1 MTRRTKT
8 RSLLTDVAWIG
19 PFLIAGLLLPT
30 GAEGLTQ
37 DADTLTDRMVSADE
51 VEASRWTQ
59 DGAVNVD
66 RDGRA
71 LQVTASLQIGAFLGS
86 APPDHQYHA
95 LVHREGSAAGK
106 ALFVTDAS
114 DADIARIL
122 RELGA
127 RDEGGV
133 PMSAWNLRW
142 VPLVPQPDT
151 RVQGTPIQVV
161 VEWEGA
167 ERPYTL
173 DELLDD
179 PGGKGIDI
187 RFGGNEEHDHHWDSG
202 CILCLFSCPG
212 GVVSNAAYTIRDH
225 QRGVTTFD
233 PGERLPPDGTEVTIT
248 FLLDGG

>member
-1 MTRRTKT
+1 M
-8 RSLLTDVAWIG
+8 A
-19 PFLIAGLLLPT
+19 LLLP
-30 GAEGLTQ
+30 ADASGLTQ
-37 DADTLTDRMVSADE
+37 DADTLTDRTTPA
-51 VEASRWTQ
+51 EAVDASPWTQ
-59 DGAVNVD
+59 DGELRVD
-66 RDGRA
+66 RDRRA
-71 LQVTASLQIGAFLGS
+71 VQLTASLQTTAFLGS

-95 LVHREGSAAGK
+95 LVHRGGSAAGK

-151 RVQGTPIQVV
+151 RVRGTPIEVW
-161 VEWEGA
+161 VEWDGA
-167 ERPYTL
+167 DRAYTL
-173 DELLDD
+173 DELLED

-233 PGERLPPDGTEVTIT
+233 PGERLPADGTEVTIT